1 MSLVIYMFSPYVG
14 VCIHCTVLWHS
25 MYCAVTMQKYH
36 GYDWLWICTSHDVNT
51 KLPLNLIHSMV
62 TQIKIMKHTSL
73 SDDIRHVHEG
83 ENAKHKKTKWWKLS
97 LNCNKNIE
105 EILLIVGNDQIVL
118 TMKLILKGC
127 LSRIMF
133 LWQGPWLRAGRQW
146 FSPATV
152 CYKHDL
158 QLLS

>member
-1 MSLVIYMFSPYVG
+1 MNFP
-14 VCIHCTVLWHS
+14 LWHS
-25 MYCAVTMQKYH
+25 MYSAVTMQKYH
-36 GYDWLWICTSHDVNT
+36 GYDWLWICTWHDVNT
-51 KLPLNLIHSMV
+51 YLATTEFICFHSDSH
-62 TQIKIMKHTSL
+62 KMKYARL

-83 ENAKHKKTKWWKLS
+83 HNAKHKKTKWWKLS

-105 EILLIVGNDQIVL
+105 EISLIIGNDEIVL

-127 LSRIMF
+127 LSRIVF
-133 LWQGPWLRAGRQW
+133 LWRGPCLRAGRQW

-152 CYKHDL
+152 CYEHDL